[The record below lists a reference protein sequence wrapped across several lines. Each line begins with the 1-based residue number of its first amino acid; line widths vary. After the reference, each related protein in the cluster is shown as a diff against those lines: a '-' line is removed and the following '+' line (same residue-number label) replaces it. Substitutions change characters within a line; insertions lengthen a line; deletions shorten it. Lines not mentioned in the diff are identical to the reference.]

1 MTTPPIWITEL
12 DVILFHRELIAAFG
26 GDQGIRDRK
35 LLQSALARPQ
45 NHLAYN
51 RDATLHELAAVYA
64 HGLAKNH
71 PFVDG
76 NKRIAF
82 TVARIFLGLNGIAFD
97 PPEAD
102 AVIAV
107 EGLASGDLELDDFAS
122 WVTSNS
128 RRLHED

>member
-1 MTTPPIWITEL
+1 MKSPFWITEKDAL
-12 DVILFHRELIAAFG
+12 LFHRELITAFSG
-26 GDQGIRDRK
+26 EHGVRDRN

-51 RDATLHELAAVYA
+51 KDASLPELAAAYA
-64 HGLAKNH
+64 HGLAQNH

-82 TVARIFLGLNGIAFD
+82 AVARIFLGLNGIAFD

-107 EGLASGDLELDDFAS
+107 EGLASGDLKPEDFAS
-122 WVTSNS
+122 WVAGHCSPT
-128 RRLHED
+128 

>member
-1 MTTPPIWITEL
+1 MKHPVWITETDAL
-12 DVILFHRELIAAFG
+12 FFHRELITAFG
-26 GDQGIRDRK
+26 GEPGVRDPK

-45 NHLAYN
+45 NHRAYIEE
-51 RDATLHELAAVYA
+51 ATLPELAAVYA

-82 TVARIFLGLNGIAFD
+82 AVARIFLGLNGIAFD

-107 EGLASGDLELDDFAS
+107 EGLASGELKLEDFTS
-122 WVTSNS
+122 WVSAHCS
-128 RRLHED
+128 LP